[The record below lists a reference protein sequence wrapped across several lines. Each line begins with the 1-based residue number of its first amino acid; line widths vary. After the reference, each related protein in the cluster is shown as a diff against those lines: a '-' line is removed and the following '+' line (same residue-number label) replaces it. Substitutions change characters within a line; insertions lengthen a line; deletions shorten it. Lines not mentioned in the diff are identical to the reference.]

1 MAVITVPD
9 PVVVPVWGLAPASWA
24 LQVISPGG
32 QADTQTENFWR
43 SLPESPPHLFHEP
56 LLSLCGPVSPRR
68 ARR

>member
-9 PVVVPVWGLAPASWA
+9 PVLVPVWGLAPASWV

-43 SLPESPPHLFHEP
+43 SLPESPPPP
-56 LLSLCGPVSPRR
+56 LS
-68 ARR
+68 